1 MDNQEEI
8 DIYKCDLC
16 RDILKNEGDFDKHI
30 TNIHLWFVVFK
41 LKYIIT
47 LLNTKVDE
55 QVTMIVEVNC
65 Y

>member
-1 MDNQEEI
+1 
-8 DIYKCDLC
+8 
-16 RDILKNEGDFDKHI
+16 
-30 TNIHLWFVVFK
+30 